1 MEIRG
6 RGEKKESKCS
16 VCHISSFK
24 CYKSFVCCYN
34 KQRWAQLCQTLGGVP
49 PWIDAVGKIDS
60 KHQSRETATRALLQR
75 QFACPLT
82 RWRYPESRNNPS
94 PGPANQ
100 AVRKLPKGYR
110 CSLATSSEGACV
122 GAEWQ
127 LEQPP
132 ACSRRHEGCNWESTR
147 EMQKR
152 YTQLRWALGPG
163 ALFK

>member
-60 KHQSRETATRALLQR
+60 KHQSCETAHTGTVAAAVCMPSDKVAL
-75 QFACPLT
+75 
-82 RWRYPESRNNPS
+82 S
-94 PGPANQ
+94 G
-100 AVRKLPKGYR
+100 
-110 CSLATSSEGACV
+110 
-122 GAEWQ
+122 
-127 LEQPP
+127 EQ
-132 ACSRRHEGCNWESTR
+132 E
-147 EMQKR
+147 
-152 YTQLRWALGPG
+152 
-163 ALFK
+163 